1 MSDLFRAIKADC
13 QRFALKP
20 PSYNTVHAR
29 LLSLDPKEVTRR
41 RIGAAAARQRFTPVG
56 TSSLQPTLPLE
67 VVQIDHTL
75 VDVLVV
81 DELERLPLGR
91 PWLTL
96 AIDVASRMVTGFYV
110 SLDAPSILS
119 VALALTQAVLP
130 KDLWLCD
137 RELEMAWPACGLPE
151 FLHLDNAPEF
161 KSEALERGTREYGI
175 NLLYRPIGRP
185 HFGGHIE
192 RLIGT
197 VMGAVH
203 LLPGTTFTSVIKKGS
218 YRPEKTA
225 SLQVGT
231 LSTRGPEM

>member
-1 MSDLFRAIKADC
+1 MR
-13 QRFALKP
+13 Q
-20 PSYNTVHAR
+20 NTR
-29 LLSLDPKEVTRR
+29 LLSLDRKEVTRR

-67 VVQIDHTL
+67 VVQIDHTV

-137 RELEMAWPACGLPE
+137 RELEMTWPACGLPE
-151 FLHLDNAPEF
+151 FCTSIMLPN
-161 KSEALERGTREYGI
+161 SSRR
-175 NLLYRPIGRP
+175 RWS
-185 HFGGHIE
+185 GGHAS
-192 RLIGT
+192 
-197 VMGAVH
+197 MGSTCFTDRSAG
-203 LLPGTTFTSVIKKGS
+203 LTLAGISNGSSARSWAQSICCRAPPLPV
-218 YRPEKTA
+218 
-225 SLQVGT
+225 
-231 LSTRGPEM
+231 